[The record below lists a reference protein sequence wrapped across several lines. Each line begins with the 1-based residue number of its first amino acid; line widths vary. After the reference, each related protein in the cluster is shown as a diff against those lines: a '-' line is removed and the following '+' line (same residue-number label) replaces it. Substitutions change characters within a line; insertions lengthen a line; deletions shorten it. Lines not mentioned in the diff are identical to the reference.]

1 MTTAPETAGTPEG
14 TAAGTP
20 GGIAV
25 DAPTTA
31 DAARAAVLLDAGAV
45 LSAGT
50 ASGDDV
56 DVLTARTYVHPAL
69 DDRRI
74 VRLVPGT
81 LGPAEDLALDFLG
94 LVRDGDAPEIGQV
107 RREALGFPAWALVN
121 DPANGHHAL
130 ALVRD
135 IERLDRQARNKPG
148 AAKEGFDQLGT
159 TLGRAVPHFLPTFYE
174 QAARIFLS
182 HENTTYAAT
191 FFGKARE
198 AERVHNLP
206 VEEARLR
213 AVFLEFAFAGALTAK
228 ALKEYAK
235 DLSRRLEPAAAWAEF
250 RQLCVERCAAGMP
263 PYAGL
268 AEDARAMIKA
278 IGGGADAQGAAERA
292 LLADLLPSPAIV
304 RAPLSFWKT
313 FAKSLTVLAEEREGV
328 RERLLE
334 IFPTPGS
341 GEAADVDA
349 YWLAQLLSA
358 GCDTLL
364 TTPGALEHG
373 KAAGWLTRW
382 AKHISR
388 GWRGRSRDAATLA
401 LVERMAP
408 VLSAE
413 GVAVALFAGSW
424 RGDASPD
431 LVDVCL
437 ANGIPLTDPEQG
449 NSMTLGPW
457 FDDTAPGRRDLVA
470 AGNDARYAAVLR
482 NAVGNLGTEN
492 HGRHQT
498 AAAAHPVLRVLLHQ
512 WLDARADELEKE
524 SGLPG
529 ASEALHRLAV
539 FDRVAL
545 DVNPDVVERVRNFRV
560 APMLARTLRS
570 GIFDEL
576 AWPALEEALALI
588 GAVPQGPTPGLGAP
602 DNGSGGEPV
611 SFEVSEAWPA
621 LILATA
627 TKAVVVGPDGILL
640 DHDLRFPDKL
650 DDWNKPKYRYVD
662 GDLLVVW
669 WHEDGTKAYWS
680 SRPGEIFEPTGE
692 VPGRWGNESAVV
704 SLPHP
709 DGGRVTGGR
718 ILHAGDTRLPE
729 RRPVLTDGVGHWVLN
744 WEQHPARWFE
754 YDPAG
759 GTRGRA
765 SLPAL
770 FAAAVD
776 GDGTGEAG
784 SLAANQC
791 ELLPLLPGLE
801 GTPFGTD
808 GKLLGRWVR
817 VDEHT
822 VTTGSPDGHKVT
834 LPVTARGWNGHPRVV
849 PLGGLRL
856 PGGARPTVVAAN
868 DNIDLF
874 DDGVRLGQV
883 PIWQRGGSHAAGTV
897 YAPGTAFWHALRPRD
912 EAASVVLR
920 GLTDAD
926 AEALITGATAEHEA
940 FRAAVAE
947 AGPDQAS
954 VAREPVPLATV
965 GSVLPDVAHPH
976 IAAGVAGITWS
987 AGDLARRLTH
997 FGTPPADSAAEADEY
1012 RPAHGND
1019 EVLNEVSAGLVDRR
1033 GYHYGSASTSWATLN
1048 QIRGVAAILGAGSAD
1063 DSADDDSDSAAAA
1076 TGTDTATD
1084 TAAAAAVSAALPA
1097 PRADGWTFGYVKLP
1111 SGAFDWTGALGRVGP
1126 LLVRAASPLTSP
1138 EHREGLMLLS
1148 EELSAEVFQHPGCLR
1163 RVTICVEVRG
1173 TTHIGQVL
1181 RHGDRVVVVTSPSGW
1196 GSDRRQH
1203 WTALDFDPSGRFGAI
1218 ADFTT
1223 HDEEVV
1229 EHLGD
1234 PEHTGRFL
1242 GLFRESGAPQ
1252 WRPEAADA
1260 IVAATGAR
1268 RAEAVLLLAGLPA
1281 VNGYGRVGLEAAQ
1294 RELLG
1299 LKSAEIGVARDRL
1312 RALDN
1317 EARLRLLAA
1326 LLPADPAAL
1335 WSTGFDGEAA
1345 AAAWQRQFGDVVR
1358 LPEDIAA
1365 EAVAAKI
1372 DESSLEIVL
1381 NPETCAALTRTTTQ
1395 RLDKDR
1401 DLVAD
1406 DPSALPGQRLLT
1418 GSVRAISWLAYRLP
1432 YGHPLRAALP
1442 RALAALRTRL
1452 ADPGLLLDI
1461 GASWTE
1467 RGEFTSKAL
1476 RLAEGMPEE
1485 GGADADGLVRVGE
1498 KVVLTPWYASGEH
1511 VWVRVGALEGPEDP
1525 ELLRLLALRGDG
1537 DTHGMGA
1544 VATILGDAIERLANV
1559 GLAAGTVNGDVG
1571 GDVGADTG
1579 GDAVE
1584 AAVGFAQDP
1593 SWSVPDLVEEVAKT
1607 HGIDADAA
1615 TLYLQL
1621 LALPDPTDRNVARW
1635 TGWKPARL
1643 KAARAALAATDLVV
1657 TAKRTRASR
1666 TLFLPGGWH
1675 EHRRSMPLETWKDG
1689 LYPVHDRGA
1698 LIPESPVTDLFEAA
1712 WQRVREGDAP
1722 GFEQLETRK
1731 ARRGRRR

>member
-1 MTTAPETAGTPEG
+1 MTTAPQTAGTPEG
-14 TAAGTP
+14 AAATGTTGTTA
-20 GGIAV
+20 
-25 DAPTTA
+25 A
-31 DAARAAVLLDAGAV
+31 DAARAAALLDAGAV
-45 LSAGT
+45 LSTGT

-56 DVLTARTYVHPAL
+56 DTLTARTYLHPAL
-69 DDRRI
+69 GDRAI

-94 LVRDGDAPEIGQV
+94 LARDGDAPEVGQV
-107 RREALGFPAWALVN
+107 RRETLGFPAWALVN

-182 HENTTYAAT
+182 HENNTYAAT

-198 AERVHNLP
+198 AERVHNLA

-313 FAKSLTVLAEEREGV
+313 FAKSLTALAEERDDV

-349 YWLAQLLSA
+349 YWLSLLLSA

-373 KAAGWLTRW
+373 RAAAWLTRW
-382 AKHISR
+382 AKHIARS
-388 GWRGRSRDAATLA
+388 WRGRSRDAATLA
-401 LVERMAP
+401 LAERMAP
-408 VLSAE
+408 VLAAE
-413 GVAVALFAGSW
+413 GVAVNLFAGSW
-424 RGDASPD
+424 RGEASPD
-431 LVDVCL
+431 LVDICL
-437 ANGIPLTDPEQG
+437 ANGVPLTDPEQG
-449 NSMTLGPW
+449 NSISLGSW
-457 FDDTAPGRRDLVA
+457 FADTAPGRRDLVA
-470 AGNDARYAAVLR
+470 AVNDERYAAVLR
-482 NAVGNLGTEN
+482 NAVGNLGTEDG
-492 HGRHQT
+492 GRHQT

-529 ASEALHRLAV
+529 AATALGRLTV
-539 FDRVAL
+539 FHRVAL
-545 DVNPDVVERVRNFRV
+545 DVNPGVVARVRDFRV

-588 GAVPQGPTPGLGAP
+588 GAVPEGPTPGLTAP
-602 DNGSGGEPV
+602 DNGSGNQPV
-611 SFEVSEAWPA
+611 AFEVSEAWPA
-621 LILATA
+621 LVLSTA
-627 TKAVVVGPDGILL
+627 TKAVVVGPEGILL
-640 DHDLRFPDKL
+640 DHDLRIPEKL

-669 WHEDGTKAYWS
+669 WHEDGSKAYWS
-680 SRPGEIFEPTGE
+680 SRPGEVFEPTGE

-718 ILHAGDTRLPE
+718 VLHAGDTELPV

-754 YDPAG
+754 YDPAT

-770 FAAAVD
+770 FAAAVE

-784 SLAANQC
+784 TLAANQC

-808 GKLLGRWVR
+808 GKLLGRWIR
-817 VDEHT
+817 IDRHA
-822 VTTGSPDGHKVT
+822 VTTGSPDGHTVT
-834 LPVTARGWNGHPRVV
+834 LPVTERGWNGHPKVT
-849 PLGGLRL
+849 PLGALRL

-868 DNIDLF
+868 DGIDLMA
-874 DDGVRLGQV
+874 DGIRLGQV
-883 PIWQRGGSHAAGTV
+883 PTWARGGSHAAGTV
-897 YAPGTAFWHALRPRD
+897 YAPGLAFWHALRPRD
-912 EAASVVLR
+912 EAASAVLR
-920 GLTDAD
+920 GLTDTD
-926 AEALITGATAEHEA
+926 AEALIAGATAEHEA
-940 FRAAVAE
+940 FRAALAE
-947 AGPDQAS
+947 AGPDQVA

-965 GSVLPDVAHPH
+965 GTVLPGVAHPH
-976 IAAGVAGITWS
+976 MAAGVAGITRS
-987 AGDLARRLTH
+987 AGDLARRLAR
-997 FGTPPADSAAEADEY
+997 FGEPPAEAAAEPEEY
-1012 RPAHGND
+1012 RPDHGND
-1019 EVLNEVSAGLVDRR
+1019 EILNEASAGLVERR
-1033 GYHYGSASTSWATLN
+1033 GYHYGSSASSWAVLN
-1048 QIRGVAAILGAGSAD
+1048 QIRAVAALLEAGNPD
-1063 DSADDDSDSAAAA
+1063 DSADSDS
-1076 TGTDTATD
+1076 GTDTDTDDAPATGD
-1084 TAAAAAVSAALPA
+1084 AAGTAASATVPA
-1097 PRADGWTFGYVKLP
+1097 PRADGWTVGYLKIP
-1111 SGAFDWTGALGRVGP
+1111 SGAFDWTSALGRVGP
-1126 LLVRAASPLTSP
+1126 LLVRAASPLTSA
-1138 EHREGLMLLS
+1138 EHREGLLLLT
-1148 EELSAEVFQHPGCLR
+1148 EELSAEVFRRPGCLR
-1163 RVTICVEVRG
+1163 RVTICAEERG
-1173 TTHIGQVL
+1173 AFNVGAVL
-1181 RHGDRVVVVTSPSGW
+1181 RHGDRVVMVTSASGW
-1196 GSDRRQH
+1196 GADRRQH
-1203 WTALDFDPSGRFGAI
+1203 WTALDYDPSGRFGAI
-1218 ADFTT
+1218 ADVTT
-1223 HDEEVV
+1223 HDEQVV
-1229 EHLGD
+1229 EPVDD
-1234 PEHTGRFL
+1234 PARTDEFL
-1242 GLFRESGAPQ
+1242 RLLRESGAPQ
-1252 WRPEAADA
+1252 WRPESADA
-1260 IVAATGAR
+1260 IADATGAR

-1281 VNGYGRVGLEAAQ
+1281 INGYGRVGLEPAQ
-1294 RELLG
+1294 RQILG
-1299 LKSAEIGVARDRL
+1299 LKSTEIGVARDRL
-1312 RALDN
+1312 RILDTQ
-1317 EARLRLLAA
+1317 ERLRLLAA
-1326 LLPADPAAL
+1326 LIPTDPAAV
-1335 WSTGFDGEAA
+1335 WSTGFDTEAA
-1345 AAAWQRQFGDVVR
+1345 AAQWRRQFGDAVR
-1358 LPEDIAA
+1358 LPEDIAV
-1365 EAVAAKI
+1365 EAVAAKL

-1381 NPETCAALTRTTTQ
+1381 NPESYAALTRTTTQ

-1401 DLVAD
+1401 NLVAD
-1406 DPSALPGQRLLT
+1406 DPAALPGTHLLT

-1442 RALAALRTRL
+1442 RALAALRNRL
-1452 ADPGLLLDI
+1452 ADPGLLLDL
-1461 GASWTE
+1461 GVSWTE

-1498 KVVLTPWYASGEH
+1498 KIVLTPWYASGEH
-1511 VWVRVGALEGPEDP
+1511 VWVRVGALDGPEDP
-1525 ELLRLLALRGDG
+1525 DLLRLFALRGDA
-1537 DTHGMGA
+1537 DRQGA
-1544 VATILGDAIERLANV
+1544 GAIAVILGDALERLANV
-1559 GLAAGTVNGDVG
+1559 GLAGRAAD
-1571 GDVGADTG
+1571 DGA
-1579 GDAVE
+1579 E
-1584 AAVGFAQDP
+1584 PAVGFAQDP
-1593 SWSVPDLVEEVAKT
+1593 SWSLPDLVEEVAKT
-1607 HGIDADAA
+1607 HGIDADVA

-1666 TLFLPGGWH
+1666 SLFLPGGWH
-1675 EHRRSMPLETWKDG
+1675 ELRRSLPLETWKDR

-1698 LIPESPVTDLFEAA
+1698 LIPDSPVTELFEAA

-1731 ARRGRRR
+1731 ARRGRHR